1 MNSVYLSNEAL
12 MDSLIKDGYL
22 KTPAVI
28 EAFKKIDRKDFV
40 PEEYKKEAYGNYPLS
55 IGFGQT
61 ISQPLTVAFMLELL
75 EVKEGNKI
83 LEIGTGSGWQT
94 GLLSALVGESGKV
107 ISIERLQDL
116 AKLAESNL
124 EKYEFK
130 KGGALNLLV
139 GDGSKGYP
147 SEAPFDRII
156 SAAAAE
162 KIPEA
167 WKDQLK
173 VHGRIVA
180 PLKESVVVI
189 EKTGP
194 EEFTQKEYFGF
205 SFVPLVVD
213 K

>member
-1 MNSVYLSNEAL
+1 MNSIYPSNEAL
-12 MDSLIKDGYL
+12 TEALIKDGYL

-28 EAFKKIDRKDFV
+28 KAFKKNDRKNFV
-40 PEEYKKEAYGNYPLS
+40 PEEHQKEAYGNYPLA
-55 IGFGQT
+55 IGQGQT

-75 EVKEGNKI
+75 DVKEGNKI

-94 GLLSALVGESGKV
+94 GLLSELVGVGGKV
-107 ISIERLQDL
+107 VSIERLEEL
-116 AKLAESNL
+116 AKLAENNL
-124 EKYEFK
+124 AKYGLKERSIK
-130 KGGALNLLV
+130 LLV
-139 GDGSKGYP
+139 SDGSKGYP

-156 SAAAAE
+156 SAAAAD

-173 VHGRIVA
+173 VHGKIVA

-205 SFVPLVVD
+205 SFVPLISD
-213 K
+213 NK